1 MIPGVKW
8 IHTIHLNSWW
18 KRTGISIINTFTFV
32 VSVAL
37 CRISPGQNSWEAT
50 VTAVRLKLTLPP
62 ASNVVSRLCSSWKM
76 YFRTELWRTANRME
90 NPPNPRII
98 SRADSYRS
106 KTGFTLLK
114 ENTVML
120 IGEISLYKFIIKF
133 LCTIFIQNVCIFWIH
148 LKSCPSYHMDIV
160 P

>member
-1 MIPGVKW
+1 MC
-8 IHTIHLNSWW
+8 TIHLNSRCK
-18 KRTGISIINTFTFV
+18 KRTCILAINMHTFV

-76 YFRTELWRTANRME
+76 YFRTELWRTANRIE

-98 SRADSYRS
+98 SKADSYRS
-106 KTGFTLLK
+106 KTGLTLLK
-114 ENTVML
+114 EYGVTFIV
-120 IGEISLYKFIIKF
+120 EISLFKFITCSVQYLYRMF
-133 LCTIFIQNVCIFWIH
+133 VCFELI
-148 LKSCPSYHMDIV
+148 
-160 P
+160 

>member
-76 YFRTELWRTANRME
+76 YFRTELCRTANRME

-114 ENTVML
+114 KNPEIYFLSSLLNSSVQYLSIMFAYFEFIWRVVSL
-120 IGEISLYKFIIKF
+120 ITGTLY
-133 LCTIFIQNVCIFWIH
+133 LN
-148 LKSCPSYHMDIV
+148 
-160 P
+160 

>member
-1 MIPGVKW
+1 MHVFLPIIKEEVNILFEYELLLIYEFENFSNFHVIFWFIVSNEYVQFIQIGGVK
-8 IHTIHLNSWW
+8 
-18 KRTGISIINTFTFV
+18 KRTGILAINRYTFV

-114 ENTVML
+114 ENGVT
-120 IGEISLYKFIIKF
+120 F
-133 LCTIFIQNVCIFWIH
+133 
-148 LKSCPSYHMDIV
+148 
-160 P
+160 